1 MDSFGISNIHIEKSN
16 PIFRYE
22 TQKKIEA
29 LFRLIEMILLLL
41 VVSSFSSHIPATFKI
56 SGDYFRSLFGIILS
70 PQIVFLI
77 GNIFVVV
84 LFMKSGFFSSSNM
97 NERIHTDFYHGYV
110 KIGEKNVTFNEQKQ
124 SSLDI
129 ARVKDIPKK
138 KERKIERS
146 LSEKI
151 TKRIDG
157 ENTGRQ
163 LRRSATENCRKV
175 KCPEEEMNGEEF
187 RQTVEAFIARQQ
199 RFLRES

>member
-1 MDSFGISNIHIEKSN
+1 MDSFGISNIHIEKTN
-16 PIFRYE
+16 PIFRYQ
-22 TQKKIEA
+22 TKKKIEA

-41 VVSSFSSHIPATFKI
+41 AVSSFSTYKI
-56 SGDYFRSLFGIILS
+56 SGEYFRSLFGIILS

-77 GNIFVVV
+77 GNIIVAV

-97 NERIHTDFYHGYV
+97 NESIDTDFYHGYV
-110 KIGEKNVTFNEQKQ
+110 KIGEKNVRFNEQKQ

-146 LSEKI
+146 LPEKI
-151 TKRIDG
+151 TKRIDR
-157 ENTGRQ
+157 ENMGRQ

-175 KCPEEEMNGEEF
+175 KCPEKEMNGEEF

-199 RFLRES
+199 RFLRE

>member
-16 PIFRYE
+16 PIFRYQ

-41 VVSSFSSHIPATFKI
+41 AVSSFSTYKI
-56 SGDYFRSLFGIILS
+56 SGEYFRSLFGIILS

-77 GNIFVVV
+77 GNIIVVI

-97 NERIHTDFYHGYV
+97 NESIDTDFFHGYV
-110 KIGEKNVTFNEQKQ
+110 KIGEKNVRFNEQKQ

-157 ENTGRQ
+157 EKTGRQ
-163 LRRSATENCRKV
+163 LRRSATENSRKV

-187 RQTVEAFIARQQ
+187 RKTVEAFIARQQ
-199 RFLRES
+199 RFLRE

>member
-16 PIFRYE
+16 PIFRYQ

-29 LFRLIEMILLLL
+29 LLRLFEMILLLL
-41 VVSSFSSHIPATFKI
+41 AVSSFSSHIPATLKI
-56 SGDYFRSLFGIILS
+56 SGDYFRSIFGIILS

-77 GNIFVVV
+77 GNIIVAL

-97 NERIHTDFYHGYV
+97 NESIDTDFYHGYV
-110 KIGEKNVTFNEQKQ
+110 KIGEKNVRFNEQKQ

-129 ARVKDIPKK
+129 VKVKDIPKK

-157 ENTGRQ
+157 DKIGRQ
-163 LRRSATENCRKV
+163 LRQSSTENCRKV

-199 RFLRES
+199 RFLRE

>member
-16 PIFRYE
+16 PIFRYQ

-41 VVSSFSSHIPATFKI
+41 AVSSFSTYKI
-56 SGDYFRSLFGIILS
+56 SGDYFRSLFGVILS

-77 GNIFVVV
+77 GNIIVAV
-84 LFMKSGFFSSSNM
+84 LFMKSDFFSSSNM
-97 NERIHTDFYHGYV
+97 DESIDTDFYHGYV
-110 KIGEKNVTFNEQKQ
+110 KIGEKNVRFNEQKQ
-124 SSLDI
+124 SNFDI
-129 ARVKDIPKK
+129 VKVKDIPKK

-157 ENTGRQ
+157 DKTGRQ
-163 LRRSATENCRKV
+163 LRQSATENCRKV

-199 RFLRES
+199 RFLRE